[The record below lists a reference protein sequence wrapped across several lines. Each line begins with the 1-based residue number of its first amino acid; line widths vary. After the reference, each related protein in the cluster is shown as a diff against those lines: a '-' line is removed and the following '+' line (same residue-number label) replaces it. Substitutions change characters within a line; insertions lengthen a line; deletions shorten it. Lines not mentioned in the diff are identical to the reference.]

1 MLQIDIY
8 ILLAQIINFG
18 ILFYIF
24 KKFIADKLNAWLE
37 ERKKQLDKLKTAEE
51 HYEQKMSLAKQQKQE
66 MIDAARETSAALMK
80 ETEIISKEKAQKII
94 EKAHV
99 QSDSILEWGKREIEK
114 ERLSMLAQMKNHI
127 MDVSLRL
134 NEKMFDSESANKEF
148 LEKELESLK

>member
-37 ERKKQLDKLKTAEE
+37 ERKKQLEKLKTAEE
-51 HYEQKMSLAKQQKQE
+51 HYEQKMSLARQQKQE

-114 ERLSMLAQMKNHI
+114 ERLSMLAQMKTHI
-127 MDVSLRL
+127 MDVSLKL
-134 NEKMFDSESANKEF
+134 NEKMFDSESANKKF
-148 LEKELESLK
+148 LEKELESMK